1 MLNHTTPF
9 PDSEYAGGPAG
20 TADGTGGANT
30 GGTADG
36 TGAADGT
43 DAPTGAGGGTG
54 ADAGA
59 ETARGGDGAGVRA
72 RVAELESR
80 LGDPRDPENPFGH
93 RAVLEA
99 DEHGELIAEA
109 EEMLTDFGLNAEFVP
124 VALGGRLER
133 IDSFG
138 RVLRGVFR
146 RDAALGLGYGVT
158 SFLAAV
164 AVWAGGTPDQK
175 RRAAGLLLGGG
186 RLAIAY
192 HELAHGNDFVRN
204 EFAAVPDPA
213 GGYRLRGRKEVIN
226 NAERAEGLVL
236 FSRTDPAPGSRSHSV
251 LLVDKA
257 LVPEGA
263 VTYLPRYTTVGVRGC
278 RIGGFEFHD
287 CPLPA
292 DALVGGEGEGVELA
306 LRSFQIT
313 RSVVPSM
320 VIGDADTAL
329 RSVVGFAVDRQL
341 YGRSVLEIP
350 HARATLAGAF
360 LDLLICDSLS
370 LVGTRAVHL
379 LPEETSVYAAV
390 VKYLVPK
397 LLNETTYDLSIVLG
411 ANFYVRQGEYGVFQ
425 KHVRDLP
432 MTSLGH
438 SGTAACQATI
448 IPQLPRLARRAWF
461 TGEPAPDGLFRI
473 DDPLPPLDTDRL
485 VLTNS
490 ADSLTASLV
499 ATGGAMERSADAGE
513 YTDALRSLVRG
524 LTEELRSL
532 QRQCAAM
539 SPQDRTVLANPT
551 SYALADRYALV
562 LAAAACLNVWRQQR
576 DDPRAPFLA
585 DPAWLAAALTRLG
598 KRLGLTLPAL
608 PGGCEGRVLDQ
619 VLERYYDARSYDLYD
634 TPLAG

>member
-9 PDSEYAGGPAG
+9 PESEC
-20 TADGTGGANT
+20 TSE
-30 GGTADG
+30 
-36 TGAADGT
+36 AADAETTGE
-43 DAPTGAGGGTG
+43 PTGEPAAG
-54 ADAGA
+54 
-59 ETARGGDGAGVRA
+59 GVRA

-109 EEMLTDFGLNAEFVP
+109 EEMLADFGLNAEFVP
-124 VALGGRLER
+124 RELGGRLDR
-133 IDSFG
+133 VDSFG

-164 AVWAGGTPDQK
+164 AVWAGGTPEQ
-175 RRAAGLLLGGG
+175 RRRVADLLLGGG

-204 EFAAVPDPA
+204 EFAAVPDPEG

-251 LLVDKA
+251 LLVDKS
-257 LVPEGA
+257 LVPDGRIS
-263 VTYLPRYTTVGVRGC
+263 YLPRYTTVGVRGC
-278 RIGGFEFHD
+278 QIGGFEFDD
-287 CPLPA
+287 CPVPG
-292 DALVGGEGEGVELA
+292 DALVGEEGEGVELA

-473 DDPLPPLDTDRL
+473 DDPLPGLDTERL

-490 ADSLTASLV
+490 KDSLAASLV
-499 ATGGAMERSADAGE
+499 ATAEELETSQDAGE

-524 LTEELRSL
+524 LTEELRGL

-576 DDPRAPFLA
+576 DDESTPFIA
-585 DPAWLAAALTRLG
+585 GPAWLTAALLRLG
-598 KRLGLTLPAL
+598 KRLGLTLPKL
-608 PGGCEGRVLDQ
+608 PDGCEEQVLDQ
-619 VLERYYDARSYDLYD
+619 VLERYHDARSYDLYD
-634 TPLAG
+634 TPLAT